1 MRSRMRSAFSIFKH
15 PGAPGLAVAGSN
27 LVNATIG
34 FEQLAA
40 LTAKP
45 NKSLHRMLS
54 STGNPS
60 MDNLAAIFHAIRER
74 LNVNPEA
81 RSVAA
86 GSRRES
92 DDSPTTASPT

>member
-1 MRSRMRSAFSIFKH
+1 MRSRVRSGFSIFKH
-15 PGAPGLAVAGSN
+15 PGAPGLAMAGSK
-27 LVNATIG
+27 LTNATIG
-34 FEQLAA
+34 FEQLADLA
-40 LTAKP
+40 A
-45 NKSLHRMLS
+45 
-54 STGNPS
+54 NPS

-74 LNVNPEA
+74 LNVNPGA

>member
-1 MRSRMRSAFSIFKH
+1 MRSCVRSALSIFKH
-15 PGAPGLAVAGSN
+15 HGAPGLVVAGSN
-27 LVNATIG
+27 MTNATIG
-34 FEQLAA
+34 FEQLAD
-40 LTAKP
+40 LTAK
-45 NKSLHRMLS
+45 
-54 STGNPS
+54 PS

-92 DDSPTTASPT
+92 DDCFANVEQHH